1 MSMKRIVFFSLAAYA
16 VCSDAF
22 ADDQV
27 SRIQG
32 LFCNSEAQLDETLT
46 HIGRNVPPRA
56 AIAIVNKDAV
66 VCNHVD
72 QIEYALIR
80 VVNIGRVRGL
90 VPLVKYRGTL
100 VGVVVGQR
108 LRPVEPPV
116 TVFFVAPDRLT
127 AISVER
133 DL

>member
-1 MSMKRIVFFSLAAYA
+1 MPV
-16 VCSDAF
+16 
-22 ADDQV
+22 
-27 SRIQG
+27 
-32 LFCNSEAQLDETLT
+32 LFCNTEAQLDEALA
-46 HIGRNVPPRA
+46 HIGRNLSPRA

-66 VCNHVD
+66 VCNNVD
-72 QIEYALIR
+72 QIEYALIHL
-80 VVNIGRVRGL
+80 VDIGRVRGL

-116 TVFFVAPDRLT
+116 TVFFVAPDRLA
-127 AISVER
+127 AIRVER